1 MLRILIVTDYS
12 KVISVYDH
20 TFLFEKKKTKQNITK
35 KKQQSKT
42 KNVMEQYHHKCGLAG
57 LYLIPS

>member
-1 MLRILIVTDYS
+1 MSLIVTDYN

-20 TFLFEKKKTKQNITK
+20 TFLFEKNNNKTKQNKTK
-35 KKQQSKT
+35 KSKT